1 MHLVLQELALLEA
14 DAVVYKLVGPVLVKQ
29 ELEEAK
35 QTVDKRLQYIT
46 KEV

>member
-1 MHLVLQELALLEA
+1 MLLEA

-29 ELEEAK
+29 DLDEAR
-35 QTVDKRLQYIT
+35 QTVEKRLVYIT